1 MKNLIYLVLISAFLI
16 SCKKEEIVND
26 IPSIELIET
35 SPTQVV
41 ELMEPIYFKISYRDG
56 NGDLGENDPDVH
68 NLILR
73 DPRIDIKYEYRISEL
88 VPGAAEVPISGV
100 LVFSIP
106 NAFITDGSTQQT
118 VNFEIYV
125 KDRAGNK
132 SNVINSGTITIS
144 Q

>member
-1 MKNLIYLVLISAFLI
+1 MVLALFFS
-16 SCKKEEIVND
+16 SCEKEEIISD

-35 SPTQVV
+35 TPTQVV
-41 ELMEPIYFKISYRDG
+41 ELTEPIYFKISYRDG
-56 NGDLGENDPDVH
+56 NGDLGENNPDVH

-88 VPGAAEVPISGV
+88 VPGGADVPISGT

-106 NAFITDGSTQQT
+106 NAFITDGSAQQS

-132 SNVINSGTITIS
+132 SNVINSGTVTIS

>member
-1 MKNLIYLVLISAFLI
+1 MRKLICITLLIFVFYSCEKQEII
-16 SCKKEEIVND
+16 SD

-35 SPTQVV
+35 SPINVV
-41 ELMEPIYFKISYRDG
+41 ELVEPIYFKIFYRDG
-56 NGDLGENDPDVH
+56 NGDLGENDPDVY

-88 VPGAAEVPISGV
+88 VPNSASVPISRILV
-100 LVFSIP
+100 LSIP
-106 NAFITDGSTQQT
+106 NAFITDGSAQQT

-132 SNVINSGTITIS
+132 SNTINSGTVTIT

>member
-1 MKNLIYLVLISAFLI
+1 MKRVVYITVFALVCF
-16 SCKKEEIVND
+16 SCEKEEIISD

-35 SPTQVV
+35 SPTQVD
-41 ELMEPIYFKISYRDG
+41 ELIEPIYFRIAYRDG
-56 NGDLGENDPDVH
+56 NGDLGENDPDIH

-88 VPGAAEVPISGV
+88 VPGGASVPISGT

-106 NAFITDGSTQQT
+106 NAFITDGSSEQT

-125 KDRAGNK
+125 KDRAGNQ

>member
-88 VPGAAEVPISGV
+88 VPGGAEVPISGV

>member
-1 MKNLIYLVLISAFLI
+1 MKNLAFIALISVVFF
-16 SCKKEEIVND
+16 SCKKEELISN

-35 SPTQVV
+35 SPTHVV
-41 ELMEPIYFKISYRDG
+41 ELKEPIYFKISYRDG
-56 NGDLGENDPDVH
+56 DGDLGENDPDVY
-68 NLILR
+68 NLILI
-73 DPRIDIKYEYRISEL
+73 DPRINIKYEYRISEL
-88 VPGAAEVPISGV
+88 VPGGAEVPISGT

-125 KDRAGNK
+125 KDRAGNQ
-132 SNVINSGTITIS
+132 SNVINSGTVTIS